1 MPAWTALA
9 SADFRRQRIFTAS
22 SHDEQYSLQIHPRD
36 PLAFLV
42 RLRFPDRRRV
52 LPITI
57 ADELFCLFLTSTSE
71 FRVVH
76 VQHLPSWKG
85 HICRAIVLVEGLDS

>member
-1 MPAWTALA
+1 MPAWTTLA
-9 SADFRRQRIFTAS
+9 SKDFRRQRIFTAS
-22 SHDEQYSLQIHPRD
+22 SRDEQYSLQVHPRD

-57 ADELFCLFLTSTSE
+57 AEELFCHFLASSSE

-85 HICRAIVLVEGLDS
+85 HICRAIVLVEGLDT